1 MKKKQQIV
9 EKEQERLKR
18 RMKQIDSIS
27 LDTNDEDDVK
37 EKSSSSARD
46 EEPLERTRVYLD
58 QESEPEE
65 EEDEEIAL
73 AKELEKE
80 GGLLVSQND
89 PEEQETLVND
99 FTQDPDESLVTG
111 TEKAEHTKSLNEF
124 AEEEAGLSPNN
135 DIDCIEKASED
146 TLVDDKPDNETLL
159 AGVKSNTDTE
169 EAKETATGND
179 EDTNDDGEAEFDDS
193 FESQSNEAN
202 ISSNK
207 PRNAA
212 WKAMLQKEAEIL
224 KKQKANRGKSNLLEV
239 EAEEE
244 EEEEGVA
251 GLEDFGFTLQ
261 SKKKNEDEDDNVE
274 ADEEDFENIVD
285 DVSDNEGDEE
295 AGDAARQAMIR
306 FEEKQ
311 RHKDIMRRMRE
322 GYDGKRG
329 GIAGGAGG
337 ARGNLRFD
345 QLVAADNKDDA
356 RRLGL
361 LNEDELDSDDEGDKS
376 NKKGDEVDDE
386 MALLDKVLKDRY
398 LNRTEIP
405 EEEFTDSENEDD
417 EIEEG

>member
-46 EEPLERTRVYLD
+46 EEPLERTRVHLD

-179 EDTNDDGEAEFDDS
+179 DDTNDDGEAEFDDS
-193 FESQSNEAN
+193 LETQSNEAN
-202 ISSNK
+202 SSSNK

>member
-46 EEPLERTRVYLD
+46 EEPLERTRVHLD

-179 EDTNDDGEAEFDDS
+179 DDTNDDGEAEFDDS
-193 FESQSNEAN
+193 FETQSNEAN
-202 ISSNK
+202 SSSNK

>member
-46 EEPLERTRVYLD
+46 EEPLERTRVHLD

-111 TEKAEHTKSLNEF
+111 TEKAEHTKSLNKF

-179 EDTNDDGEAEFDDS
+179 DDTNDDGEAEFDDS